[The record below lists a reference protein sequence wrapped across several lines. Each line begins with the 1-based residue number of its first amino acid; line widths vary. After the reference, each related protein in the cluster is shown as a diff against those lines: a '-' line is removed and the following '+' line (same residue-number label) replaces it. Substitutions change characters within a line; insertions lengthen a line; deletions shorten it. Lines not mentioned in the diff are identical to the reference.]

1 MNNFF
6 NLSNGI
12 LKDLISPNSLF
23 TRSCICTNFSSGKR
37 IFKIT
42 SQRPILHVSD
52 VTFYYDSANK
62 EVKCFCGLKINDGTY
77 EYLSMINKEKWYLTE
92 NNQFDINTQYLKVF
106 LNYNN
111 KRNCLEKGSII
122 MLSEYSLNDT
132 DRFLSEHF
140 IQKDP
145 GIIYPEYI
153 LVFDEFDIIG
163 SWKVDQYSELADFI
177 NETSRSFSKLSV
189 QISNSTKI

>member
-1 MNNFF
+1 
-6 NLSNGI
+6 
-12 LKDLISPNSLF
+12 
-23 TRSCICTNFSSGKR
+23 
-37 IFKIT
+37 
-42 SQRPILHVSD
+42 
-52 VTFYYDSANK
+52 
-62 EVKCFCGLKINDGTY
+62 
-77 EYLSMINKEKWYLTE
+77 
-92 NNQFDINTQYLKVF
+92 
-106 LNYNN
+106 
-111 KRNCLEKGSII
+111 